1 LLKGFGNI
9 LVKEL
14 KELIRDPKIL
24 LGMIIVPLVMFPVL
38 GAVMN
43 FSMQSVQ
50 EQAQKATILVIN
62 NDGGNYSQIFITA
75 LNSSV
80 RVFMSNYTSPEDAV
94 NQNELS
100 QYNTTQLVEIPLGF
114 SANMTLHVNGNQN
127 ITASVKIYSVFSSS
141 GVFENIGSSI
151 IDNMIGGFNRQLAP
165 NIIQAEK
172 SSIIKG
178 QIKEGVDPAQL
189 SALMISQTI
198 AMPITIMILLTYS
211 MQIAA
216 TSVAMEK
223 EEKTLETLLT
233 LPVDRFSI
241 LMGKLSGSILVAG
254 VAAVAYMLGFNY
266 YMGSFTST
274 FQAGTSQDLV
284 SLGLAPSLFGYMLL
298 GISLFVTLLSALAIA
313 VVLSA
318 FAENV
323 RSAQSLVGYVYPF
336 LFIPSLILMY
346 VDINTLP
353 LAVKIVLYAIPYSH
367 PIIASRAVTMG
378 DYWTA
383 ALGIVYVS
391 IFTLVIMYF
400 ASRLFA
406 TEKVLTAKLRFR
418 GLRKRGKTAT
428 QDLQ

>member
-50 EQAQKATILVIN
+50 EQAQKATILVMN
-62 NDGGNYSQIFITA
+62 NDGGDYSQIFITA

-94 NQNELS
+94 NQNELP
-100 QYNTTQLVEIPLGF
+100 QYNTTQLVEIPPGF

-141 GVFENIGSSI
+141 GVFENVGSSI
-151 IDNMIGGFNRQLAP
+151 IDNLIGGFNRQLAP

-266 YMGSFTST
+266 YMGSFAST
-274 FQAGTSQDLV
+274 FQAGTSLDLV
-284 SLGLAPSLFGYMLL
+284 SLGLAPSLFGY
-298 GISLFVTLLSALAIA
+298 TLLA
-313 VVLSA
+313 
-318 FAENV
+318 
-323 RSAQSLVGYVYPF
+323 
-336 LFIPSLILMY
+336 
-346 VDINTLP
+346 T
-353 LAVKIVLYAIPYSH
+353 
-367 PIIASRAVTMG
+367 
-378 DYWTA
+378 
-383 ALGIVYVS
+383 S
-391 IFTLVIMYF
+391 IH
-400 ASRLFA
+400 SCS
-406 TEKVLTAKLRFR
+406 FR
-418 GLRKRGKTAT
+418 P
-428 QDLQ
+428 